1 MPAKRPKIET
11 GPFGGRFYRKGNKK
25 IYITKNPKSGPCK
38 GVQTEVGKRGG
49 VYCMKNGKRVYYNA
63 SKVQKTKSQR
73 TTTRQRRQRA
83 APKPRQPKTARQ
95 PRVNK
100 HLKWLVDHE
109 QVLLPIQEKDGAKAF
124 ITSVQA
130 KTRKSPAV
138 HAKYW
143 RAQYG
148 DAPLDGLDGR
158 MYVVKGN
165 RWVLFKGSQQQ
176 PPQEEENDE
185 FEEYNPYE
193 NLFGKKTEKEKQFD
207 RWFNKHEAVINAMQ
221 RQEPDQY
228 VIIARDYLTYRK
240 APPVHAKFWK
250 KYHGDASLD
259 GLDGRMYVVKGN
271 RWVLARASAPPPPP
285 PRQERPQQP
294 QRGRF
299 WRQPGCK
306 KNANIL
312 FQYFPPDVLTQD
324 NVFRQYK
331 DLMLTNHPD
340 RFRYNHP
347 DASPEELEMVRNRW
361 EETLDAKRYLMNP
374 KWECLD

>member
-25 IYITKNPKSGPCK
+25 IYVTKNPKSGPCK
-38 GVQTEVGKRGG
+38 GEQTEVGKRGG

-63 SKVQKTKSQR
+63 AKVQKTKPRR
-73 TTTRQRRQRA
+73 TTTARPKTTRQRRQRT
-83 APKPRQPKTARQ
+83 APKPRAPKQPRQ

-100 HLKWLVDHE
+100 HLKWLVDHK
-109 QVLLPIQEKDGAKAF
+109 QVLLPIEEKDGAKAF

-165 RWVLFKGSQQQ
+165 RWVL
-176 PPQEEENDE
+176 
-185 FEEYNPYE
+185 
-193 NLFGKKTEKEKQFD
+193 
-207 RWFNKHEAVINAMQ
+207 
-221 RQEPDQY
+221 
-228 VIIARDYLTYRK
+228 
-240 APPVHAKFWK
+240 
-250 KYHGDASLD
+250 
-259 GLDGRMYVVKGN
+259 
-271 RWVLARASAPPPPP
+271 ARASAPPPPP
-285 PRQERPQQP
+285 PPPQEQARAQPQQP

-361 EETLDAKRYLMNP
+361 EETLDAKRYLMDP